1 MMSNIWLRFL
11 AQASEDPNSPSL
23 LDRLAE
29 LLGMRQPPEWFPEWF
44 PEWLVW
50 VFVGFGFLV
59 AVAKG
64 RK

>member
-11 AQASEDPNSPSL
+11 AQASEDSDSLSL
-23 LDRLAE
+23 LDQLAQF
-29 LLGMRQPPEWFPEWF
+29 LGMRQPPEWFPEWF
-44 PEWLVW
+44 VW
-50 VFVGFGFLV
+50 IFVVFGFIV